1 MIKHYEFYEAII
13 NTDEYFNE
21 SYQNDS
27 ILTDYG
33 DYNNDDPDNYSYIDF
48 TIDDLKFEG
57 VKERK
62 FRIKWKCLFDKLTG
76 NIFIAEKG
84 KDNGI
89 DDLGLFEAVK
99 IAITKEWDEDFVKR
113 AEIKPI
119 NDHICIVE
127 FEETSIRDRVK
138 SGVYTEEFLE
148 NTNYPD
154 FREETIYVVQI
165 EEIK

>member
-13 NTDEYFNE
+13 NTDDYFNN

-27 ILTDYG
+27 ILTDCG
-33 DYNNDDPDNYSYIDF
+33 DFNNDDPDKYCYTDF
-48 TIDDLKFEG
+48 KIDDLKFEG

-62 FRIKWKCLFDKLTG
+62 FRIKWKYIADKLSE

-99 IAITKEWDEDFVKR
+99 IAITKDWDEDFVRR

-119 NDHICIVE
+119 NDHICIIE

-138 SGVYTEEFLE
+138 SGIYSEDFLE

-154 FREETIYVVQI
+154 FREATFYVVQI